1 MNIYEYSAN
10 LSGSISYSFFCNRR
24 NRTRKYKNK
33 QSMSHTMGIGTGIR
47 LSANNGQ
54 QISSSFQ
61 KFQDFMPFPTK
72 SIAWNVFITSIPFSL
87 TLIAS
92 TYDQDEILFFLSY
105 YTATLIYA
113 IGIGMLR
120 ISSIPYADLLC
131 Q

>member
-1 MNIYEYSAN
+1 
-10 LSGSISYSFFCNRR
+10 
-24 NRTRKYKNK
+24 
-33 QSMSHTMGIGTGIR
+33 MSHTMGIGTGIR

-87 TLIAS
+87 ALIAS
-92 TYDQDEILFFLSY
+92 TYDQDEIFFFLSY

-120 ISSIPYADLLC
+120 HIIPSPYCCLLC
-131 Q
+131 N